1 MDPYLLTKSTTF
13 IIGPVASLMGY
24 LMNGIF
30 YVLNAITNGHAN
42 TGLAIIIM
50 TLIIYMAM
58 MPLTIR
64 QQKYAKL
71 QNKMMPEIQKI
82 QDKYKGKKDN
92 ESMLRMNEET
102 KEVYAKYGVSPSGSC
117 VQLLIQMPI
126 LFALYRVI
134 YNIPAY
140 VTLVK
145 NAFIAPSKGIVDGLI
160 NVIGIEKSAE
170 ILQSLDE
177 GKLVQQFA
185 RQFTNE
191 NFAAN
196 VNDYAQ
202 NTFIDVLNRASTS
215 NWAELI
221 DNSVI
226 KANGLSGA
234 AEYTRNMLSDFNRF
248 LGINIGDSPM
258 YSIQNSGGKVLVIV
272 VAVLIPVLAA
282 LTQYLNVK
290 LMPQAE
296 TTNSGND
303 TANSMASSMK
313 TMNIMMPFM
322 SAFFCLTLPAG
333 LGLYWIAG
341 AVIRSVQ
348 QVFINRHI
356 DKLDIDAIVEKNMEK
371 AKQKAKDQKRAAK
384 DYVNEKK
391 VVEMASMTTK
401 KMGSGAASNAGKAS
415 GASNTSGGSQVK
427 YRKGSLSEKANL
439 VSRYNGQG
447 SRSDSSDS

>member
-13 IIGPVASLMGY
+13 IIGPIATLMGY

-30 YVLNAITNGHAN
+30 YMLDAITKGHAN
-42 TGLAIIIM
+42 TGLAIILM
-50 TLIIYMAM
+50 TFVIYMAM
-58 MPLTIR
+58 MPLTVR
-64 QQKYAKL
+64 QQRFAKL

-82 QDKYKGKKDN
+82 QDKYKGKRDN
-92 ESMLRMNEET
+92 DSMMKLNEET
-102 KEVYAKYGVSPSGSC
+102 REVYAKYGVSPSGSC

-134 YNIPAY
+134 YNFPAY
-140 VTLVK
+140 VTLVR
-145 NAFIAPSKGIVDGLI
+145 NAFTGIVDGLV

-170 ILQSLDE
+170 ILSGIDE
-177 GKLVQQFA
+177 GKLVQQFS
-185 RQFTNE
+185 RQLTNE
-191 NFAAN
+191 NFLTN
-196 VNDYAQ
+196 VDHYAE
-202 NTFIDVLNRASTS
+202 NTFIDILNRASTS
-215 NWAELI
+215 NWNDLI
-221 DNSVI
+221 NNSVI
-226 KANGLSGA
+226 KSNGLSEA
-234 AEYTRNMLSDFNRF
+234 AESTMQALEKFNNF
-248 LGINIGDSPM
+248 LGLNIGNSPM
-258 YSIQNSGGKVLVIV
+258 YSIQNSGGKIGVII
-272 VAVLIPVLAA
+272 VAVLIPILAA

-296 TTNSGND
+296 TSGNQND

-348 QVFINRHI
+348 QVFINKHI

-371 AKQKAKDQKRAAK
+371 AKQKAKEKKRASK

-391 VVEMASMTTK
+391 VVEMATKTTK
-401 KMGSGAASNAGKAS
+401 KISSNASAGSAQSAS
-415 GASNTSGGSQVK
+415 SAGSSYDSSKNNVK
-427 YRKGSLSEKANL
+427 YKKGSLSAKANL
-439 VSRYNGQG
+439 VNRYNSG
-447 SRSDSSDS
+447 SSDSSGS

>member
-1 MDPYLLTKSTTF
+1 MDPYFLTKSTTF
-13 IIGPVASLMGY
+13 IIGPVATLMGY

-30 YVLNAITNGHAN
+30 NILDAITKGHAN

-140 VTLVK
+140 VTIVR
-145 NAFIAPSKGIVDGLI
+145 NAFTGIVDGFI
-160 NVIGIEKSAE
+160 NVIGIEESSQL
-170 ILQSLDE
+170 LQSL
-177 GKLVQQFA
+177 VQDRDNPIA
-185 RQFTNE
+185 QFTRQLANE
-191 NFAAN
+191 NFLTN
-196 VNDYAQ
+196 TNGYAE
-202 NTFIDVLNRASTS
+202 NTFIDILNRASTS
-215 NWAELI
+215 YWGRLI

-234 AEYTRNMLSDFNRF
+234 AEYTRNALSDFNRF
-248 LGINIGDSPM
+248 LGINIGDSPW
-258 YSIQNSGGKVLVIV
+258 YSIQNSGGKILVII
-272 VAVLIPVLAA
+272 VAALIPILAA

-290 LMPQAE
+290 LMPQAD
-296 TTNSGND
+296 TANSGND

-348 QVFINRHI
+348 QVFINKHI
-356 DKLDIDAIVEKNMEK
+356 DKLDIDAIVDKNMEK
-371 AKQKAKDQKRAAK
+371 AKQKAKDKKRAAK

-401 KMGSGAASNAGKAS
+401 KMGSSDASLADKAS
-415 GASNTSGGSQVK
+415 PASAGGQAK

-439 VSRYNGQG
+439 VSRYNG
-447 SRSDSSDS
+447 SDSSGS